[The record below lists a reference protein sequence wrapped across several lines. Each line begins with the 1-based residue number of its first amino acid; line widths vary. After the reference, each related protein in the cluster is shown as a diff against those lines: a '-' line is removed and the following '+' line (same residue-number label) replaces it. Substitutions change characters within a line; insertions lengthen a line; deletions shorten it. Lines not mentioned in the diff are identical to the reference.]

1 MANEGVAAEQGA
13 GTEEVRDARTDWSAL
28 FVTLIVPG
36 LLIAGLLHALRDV
49 RWSGSTESL
58 DWIDGVV
65 VLIPLEFVRVIML
78 AILRDTYGDYRN
90 PRHAIGLF
98 LVSVVALIV
107 MLLVLG
113 ALTLG
118 EDFLRALIEPHLWA
132 LALPPLAILTLDGM
146 INLAFFRG
154 DPNRVAA
161 QFDAMAADA
170 RDWFDLFVYPLP
182 LIVGAACLLLAL
194 GKSVGVAWLAGL
206 PAPSFGLLRQV
217 CVGYSIVYFVGK
229 TVLLAHAQT
238 AHFLRG
244 GERLMARDWIRWVG
258 GDDAEKRAAA
268 RAQEAQ
274 DQRRRLRALNGEPF
288 APRESAKAP
297 RRKRK

>member
-1 MANEGVAAEQGA
+1 M
-13 GTEEVRDARTDWSAL
+13 
-28 FVTLIVPG
+28 
-36 LLIAGLLHALRDV
+36 LLI
-49 RWSGSTESL
+49 
-58 DWIDGVV
+58 
-65 VLIPLEFVRVIML
+65 
-78 AILRDTYGDYRN
+78 
-90 PRHAIGLF
+90 
-98 LVSVVALIV
+98 
-107 MLLVLG
+107 LG

-132 LALPPLAILTLDGM
+132 LALPPLAIVTLDGV

-161 QFDAMAADA
+161 QFDAMAEDA
-170 RDWFDLFVYPLP
+170 SDWFNLFVYPLP
-182 LIVGAACLLLAL
+182 LVVGAACLLLAA
-194 GKSVGVAWLAGL
+194 GKSAGVAWLAWL
-206 PAPSFGLLRQV
+206 PPPSFGLLRQV

-244 GERLMARDWIRWVG
+244 GERLMARDWIRWAS

-268 RAQEAQ
+268 RLKETQ

-288 APRESAKAP
+288 APRESPKAQRRRAK
-297 RRKRK
+297 K